1 MKPHQVS
8 PPSLVYD
15 CEIIRMYRTS
25 TPQALALKNEL
36 EHRGIIVEAEKWD
49 GHKHIDLVIHRA
61 RLNIEVDGKQHYESP
76 AQILSDLDREHYS
89 DDGGYRTIHIP
100 NALIDSDLERIANA
114 LAIAAGMRAQR
125 LGQRHQYKHYNK

>member
-1 MKPHQVS
+1 MQYMHF
-8 PPSLVYD
+8 
-15 CEIIRMYRTS
+15 RS
-25 TPQALALKNEL
+25 TPQALALKHEL
-36 EHRGIIVEAEKWD
+36 ESHGVIVEAEKWD

-100 NALIDSDLERIANA
+100 NLLINSDLEKIANA
-114 LAIAAGMRAQR
+114 LAIAAAMRAHR
-125 LGQRHQYKHYNK
+125 LGQRHQYKHYK